1 MQIDFIRLNVFKC
14 VQFWKLNIYI
24 YTQYIFY
31 RYKKNDKTWPAEQER
46 SSSTP
51 IFI

>member
-1 MQIDFIRLNVFKC
+1 MCFILKI
-14 VQFWKLNIYI
+14 KHIYI

-31 RYKKNDKTWPAEQER
+31 RYKKNDKTWPAEER